1 MLNTIL
7 FANLLLAHLVGDFL
21 LQSNTLCESKER
33 KHHKS
38 AFMYVHA
45 LIIALLSW
53 VAIGNYHLWGYAVI
67 IGVTH
72 LLIDIAKSYVK
83 TQTLVWFVGD
93 QILHIFVLLIVS
105 YFIGNGWEQFAWIP
119 QNYALILPA
128 FLSAVIICTKPANIF
143 IKMILTRYEID
154 LPKAKDKEL
163 KNAGAL
169 IGNLERLLS
178 LVLIIAGQ
186 FGAVGFI
193 ITAKSI
199 LRFRDYERAKTEY
212 VLAGTLLSFGIAII
226 CGCII
231 KWLI

>member
-7 FANLLLAHLVGDFL
+7 FANLFLAHLVGDFL
-21 LQSNTLCESKER
+21 LQSNALCESKER

-53 VAIGNYHLWGYAVI
+53 VAIGNCQLWGYAVI

-83 TQTLVWFVGD
+83 AQTLVWFVGD

>member
-21 LQSNTLCESKER
+21 LQSNALCESKER
-33 KHHKS
+33 KHYKS

-53 VAIGNYHLWGYAVI
+53 VAIGDYQLWSYAVI

-72 LLIDIAKSYVK
+72 LMIDIAKSYVK

-231 KWLI
+231 KYLI

>member
-21 LQSNTLCESKER
+21 LQSNALCESKER

-53 VAIGNYHLWGYAVI
+53 LAIGNYHLWGYAVI

-72 LLIDIAKSYVK
+72 LLIDIAKSYAK

-119 QNYALILPA
+119 QKYALILPA

-143 IKMILTRYEID
+143 I
-154 LPKAKDKEL
+154 
-163 KNAGAL
+163 
-169 IGNLERLLS
+169 
-178 LVLIIAGQ
+178 
-186 FGAVGFI
+186 
-193 ITAKSI
+193 
-199 LRFRDYERAKTEY
+199 
-212 VLAGTLLSFGIAII
+212 
-226 CGCII
+226 
-231 KWLI
+231 

>member
-21 LQSNTLCESKER
+21 LQSNALCESKER

-45 LIIALLSW
+45 LVIALLSW
-53 VAIGNYHLWGYAVI
+53 VAIGDHQLWGYAAI

-72 LLIDIAKSYVK
+72 LMIDIAKSYVK
-83 TQTLVWFVGD
+83 AQTLVWFVGD
-93 QILHIFVLLIVS
+93 QILHILVLLIVS
-105 YFIGNGWEQFAWIP
+105 YLIGDGWEQFAWIP
-119 QNYALILPA
+119 QNYALVLPA

-143 IKMILTRYEID
+143 IKMILIRYEID

>member
-21 LQSNTLCESKER
+21 LQSNALCESKER

-53 VAIGNYHLWGYAVI
+53 LAIGNYQLWGYAVI

-83 TQTLVWFVGD
+83 TQTLAWFVGD

>member
-7 FANLLLAHLVGDFL
+7 FANLLLAHLIGDFL
-21 LQSNTLCESKER
+21 LQSNALCESKER
-33 KHHKS
+33 KHYKS

-53 VAIGNYHLWGYAVI
+53 MAIGNYQLWGYAVI

-72 LLIDIAKSYVK
+72 LMIDIAKSYVK
-83 TQTLVWFVGD
+83 TQTLGWFVGD

-231 KWLI
+231 KYLI

>member
-7 FANLLLAHLVGDFL
+7 FANLFLAHLVGDFL
-21 LQSNTLCESKER
+21 LQSNALCESKER

-53 VAIGNYHLWGYAVI
+53 MAIGNYQLWSYAVI

-72 LLIDIAKSYVK
+72 LMIDIAKSYVK

>member
-21 LQSNTLCESKER
+21 LQSNALCESKER

-53 VAIGNYHLWGYAVI
+53 VAIGNYQLWSYAVI

-72 LLIDIAKSYVK
+72 LMIDIAKSYVK

-119 QNYALILPA
+119 QKYALILPA

>member
-21 LQSNTLCESKER
+21 LQSNALCESKER

-53 VAIGNYHLWGYAVI
+53 VAIGNYQLWSYAVI

-178 LVLIIAGQ
+178 LVLIMAGQ

>member
-1 MLNTIL
+1 
-7 FANLLLAHLVGDFL
+7 
-21 LQSNTLCESKER
+21 
-33 KHHKS
+33 
-38 AFMYVHA
+38 MYVHA

-53 VAIGNYHLWGYAVI
+53 VAIGDYQLWSYAVI

-231 KWLI
+231 KCLI

>member
-21 LQSNTLCESKER
+21 LQSNALCESKER

-53 VAIGNYHLWGYAVI
+53 VAIGNYHLWSYAVI

>member
-21 LQSNTLCESKER
+21 LQSNALCESKER

-53 VAIGNYHLWGYAVI
+53 MAIGNYHLWGYAVI

-72 LLIDIAKSYVK
+72 LMIDIAKSYVK
-83 TQTLVWFVGD
+83 TQTLVWFIGD
-93 QILHIFVLLIVS
+93 QILHIFVLLIMT
-105 YFIGNGWEQFAWIP
+105 YLIGNEWEQFAWIP
-119 QNYALILPA
+119 QKYALILPA

>member
-7 FANLLLAHLVGDFL
+7 FANLFLAHLVGDFL
-21 LQSNTLCESKER
+21 LQSNALCESKER

-53 VAIGNYHLWGYAVI
+53 VAIGNYQLWSYAVI

>member
-7 FANLLLAHLVGDFL
+7 FANLLLAHLIGDFL

-231 KWLI
+231 KCLI

>member
-7 FANLLLAHLVGDFL
+7 FANLFLAHLVGDFL
-21 LQSNTLCESKER
+21 LQSNALCESKER

-53 VAIGNYHLWGYAVI
+53 LAIGNYHLWGYAVI

-72 LLIDIAKSYVK
+72 LMIDIAKSYVK

-178 LVLIIAGQ
+178 LVLIIVGQ

>member
-21 LQSNTLCESKER
+21 LQSNALCESKER

-53 VAIGNYHLWGYAVI
+53 MAIGNYQLWSYAVI

-72 LLIDIAKSYVK
+72 LMIDIAKSYVK

>member
-21 LQSNTLCESKER
+21 LQSNALCESKER

-53 VAIGNYHLWGYAVI
+53 VAIGNYQLWGYAVI

-72 LLIDIAKSYVK
+72 LMIDIAKSYVK

-178 LVLIIAGQ
+178 LVLIIVGQ

>member
-21 LQSNTLCESKER
+21 LQSDALCESKER

-53 VAIGNYHLWGYAVI
+53 VAIGNDQLWGYAVI

>member
-21 LQSNTLCESKER
+21 LQSDALCESKER

-53 VAIGNYHLWGYAVI
+53 LAIGNCQLWGYAVI

-72 LLIDIAKSYVK
+72 LMIDIAKSYVK

>member
-21 LQSNTLCESKER
+21 LQSNALCESKER

-45 LIIALLSW
+45 LIITLLSW
-53 VAIGNYHLWGYAVI
+53 VAIGNCQLWGYAVI

-83 TQTLVWFVGD
+83 AQTLVWFVGD

>member
-7 FANLLLAHLVGDFL
+7 FANLFLAHLVGDFL
-21 LQSNTLCESKER
+21 LQSNALCESKER

-53 VAIGNYHLWGYAVI
+53 MAIGNYQLWGYAAI

-72 LLIDIAKSYVK
+72 LMIDIAKSYVK

>member
-21 LQSNTLCESKER
+21 LQSNALCESKER
-33 KHHKS
+33 KHQKS

-53 VAIGNYHLWGYAVI
+53 VAIGNYQLWGYAVI

-72 LLIDIAKSYVK
+72 LMIDIAKSYVK

-93 QILHIFVLLIVS
+93 QILHIFVLLIVT
-105 YFIGNGWEQFAWIP
+105 YLIGNGWEQFTWIP
-119 QNYALILPA
+119 QKYALILPA

>member
-7 FANLLLAHLVGDFL
+7 FANLFLAHLVGDFL
-21 LQSNTLCESKER
+21 LQSNALCESKER

-38 AFMYVHA
+38 AFMYMHA

-53 VAIGNYHLWGYAVI
+53 VAIGNYHLWGYAII

-72 LLIDIAKSYVK
+72 LMIDIAKSYVK
-83 TQTLVWFVGD
+83 AQTLVWFVGD

-231 KWLI
+231 KYLI

>member
-33 KHHKS
+33 KPHKS

-53 VAIGNYHLWGYAVI
+53 VAIGNYQLWGYAVI

-72 LLIDIAKSYVK
+72 LMIDIAKSYVK

-119 QNYALILPA
+119 QNYALVLPA

-231 KWLI
+231 KYLI

>member
-7 FANLLLAHLVGDFL
+7 FANLFLAHLVGDFL
-21 LQSNTLCESKER
+21 LQSNALCESKER

-38 AFMYVHA
+38 AFMYMHA

-53 VAIGNYHLWGYAVI
+53 VAIGNYHLWGYAII

-72 LLIDIAKSYVK
+72 LMIDIAKSYVK
-83 TQTLVWFVGD
+83 AQTLVWFVGD

>member
-7 FANLLLAHLVGDFL
+7 FANLFLAHLVGDFL
-21 LQSNTLCESKER
+21 LQSNALCESKER

-53 VAIGNYHLWGYAVI
+53 LAIGNYQLWGYAVI

>member
-7 FANLLLAHLVGDFL
+7 FANLFLAHLVGDFL
-21 LQSNTLCESKER
+21 LQSNALCESKER

-53 VAIGNYHLWGYAVI
+53 VAIGNYQLWGYAVI

-72 LLIDIAKSYVK
+72 LMIDIAKSYVK

>member
-7 FANLLLAHLVGDFL
+7 FANLFLAHLVGDFL
-21 LQSNTLCESKER
+21 LQSNALCESKER

-38 AFMYVHA
+38 AFMYMHA

-72 LLIDIAKSYVK
+72 LMIDIAKSYVK
-83 TQTLVWFVGD
+83 AQTLVWFVGD

-231 KWLI
+231 KYLI

>member
-21 LQSNTLCESKER
+21 LQSNTLCESKDR

-53 VAIGNYHLWGYAVI
+53 MAIGNYQLWGYAVI

-93 QILHIFVLLIVS
+93 QILHIVVLLIVS

-199 LRFRDYERAKTEY
+199 LRFRDYKRAKTEY

-231 KWLI
+231 KGRF

>member
-21 LQSNTLCESKER
+21 LQSNALCESKER

-53 VAIGNYHLWGYAVI
+53 LAIGNYQLWGYAVI

-72 LLIDIAKSYVK
+72 LMIDIAKSYAK

-119 QNYALILPA
+119 QKYALILPA

>member
-7 FANLLLAHLVGDFL
+7 FANLFLAHLVGDFL
-21 LQSNTLCESKER
+21 LQSNALCESKER

-53 VAIGNYHLWGYAVI
+53 MAIGNYHLWGYAVI

-72 LLIDIAKSYVK
+72 LMIDIAKSYVK

-119 QNYALILPA
+119 QNYALVLPA

-178 LVLIIAGQ
+178 LVLIIVGQ

>member
-21 LQSNTLCESKER
+21 LQSNALCESKER

-72 LLIDIAKSYVK
+72 LMIDIAKSYVK

-105 YFIGNGWEQFAWIP
+105 YFIGNGWEPFAWIP

-128 FLSAVIICTKPANIF
+128 FLSTVIICTKPANIF

>member
-21 LQSNTLCESKER
+21 LQSNALCESKER

-53 VAIGNYHLWGYAVI
+53 MAIGNYHLWSYAVI

-119 QNYALILPA
+119 QNYALVLPA

>member
-7 FANLLLAHLVGDFL
+7 FANLLLAHLVGNFL
-21 LQSNTLCESKER
+21 LQSNALCESKER

-53 VAIGNYHLWGYAVI
+53 MAIGNYQLWSYAVI

>member
-21 LQSNTLCESKER
+21 LQSNALCESKER

-53 VAIGNYHLWGYAVI
+53 VAIGNYQLWGYAVI

-72 LLIDIAKSYVK
+72 LMIDIAKSYVK

-119 QNYALILPA
+119 QNYALVLPA

-178 LVLIIAGQ
+178 LVLIMAGQ

>member
-7 FANLLLAHLVGDFL
+7 FANLFLAHLVGDFL
-21 LQSNTLCESKER
+21 LQSNALCESKER

-53 VAIGNYHLWGYAVI
+53 MAIGNYQLWSYAVI

-72 LLIDIAKSYVK
+72 LMIDIAKSYVK

-119 QNYALILPA
+119 QNYALVLPA

-178 LVLIIAGQ
+178 LVLIMAGQ